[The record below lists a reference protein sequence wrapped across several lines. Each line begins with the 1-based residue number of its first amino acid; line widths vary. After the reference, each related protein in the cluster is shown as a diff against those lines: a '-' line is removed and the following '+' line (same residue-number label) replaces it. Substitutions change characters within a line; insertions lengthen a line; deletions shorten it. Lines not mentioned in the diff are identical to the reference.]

1 VGIWVWVL
9 GMIPKK
15 CGYLGMGM
23 IWVSYPIP
31 NTQKKTG
38 YGCMP
43 ITDLFNL
50 CLETNT
56 IPDEWKISYI
66 TPIHKGKGSKSQVDK
81 YRPILILPPLAKI
94 FEKLIS
100 A

>member
-1 VGIWVWVL
+1 MESLELAQLESSIL
-9 GMIPKK
+9 K
-15 CGYLGMGM
+15 
-23 IWVSYPIP
+23 VSSTAIV
-31 NTQKKTG
+31 K
-38 YGCMP
+38 P